1 MTGREVAVERDA
13 DLLGG
18 LVQGSL
24 HGLGLG
30 DRHDGSVSLASG
42 DIVADLHFLSEIG
55 DGKIQGCGKTEVQ
68 RVLHWY
74 GDL

>member
-1 MTGREVAVERDA
+1 MAGREVAVERDA

-18 LVQGSL
+18 LVKLGL

-30 DRHDGSVSLASG
+30 DRHDGFVSLASG
-42 DIVADLHFLSEIG
+42 DIVADLQFLSEIG
-55 DGKIQGCGKTEVQ
+55 YGEIQGCGKTEVQ